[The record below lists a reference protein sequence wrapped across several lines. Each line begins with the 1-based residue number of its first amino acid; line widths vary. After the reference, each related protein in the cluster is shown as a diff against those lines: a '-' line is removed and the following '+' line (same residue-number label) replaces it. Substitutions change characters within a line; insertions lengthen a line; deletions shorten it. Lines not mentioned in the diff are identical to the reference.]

1 MTQKEKLAEF
11 YKWLKETTVSRRQSW
26 FKSEEENDAEMKDI
40 LHGDYSAY
48 DEILAKFTGMGL
60 SPYDD
65 IKLELGLKYECLETS
80 YYSDSKDEMF
90 TKGRVYVVTLQYGY
104 LIGLPS
110 NDGNVRTSD
119 CGVLTTEYFKLIS

>member
-26 FKSEEENDAEMKDI
+26 FKSEDEMRYV
-40 LHGDYSAY
+40 LQADYSAF
-48 DEILAKFTGMGL
+48 DEVLTKFTSMGL
-60 SPYDD
+60 THAEDL
-65 IKLELGLKYECLETS
+65 KLQLGLKYECLETS

-90 TKGRVYVVTLQYGY
+90 TKGRIYVVTQQYGY

-110 NDGNVRTSD
+110 NDGNVRTLD
-119 CGVLTTEYFKLIS
+119 CGVLTTEYFKLIE